1 MCRKIGR
8 LILVSVILIAVGAC
22 QKPTP
27 TPIGPPTP
35 TPPIRHRDA
44 LKLILGEQEMGS
56 GYTLVGQE
64 RLEKGKGWNEESTR
78 LSGYRHE
85 FRGRKTT
92 FDAVTVQVECYLS
105 AKDAQG
111 AYRVYKAQLIE
122 QLRNSGQYASI
133 NEAEARGL
141 GEWGSVFTMQ
151 DAANANIQVIYYLFL
166 RENVLV
172 ELSLR
177 APKSPALADQALK
190 QAQVVDQ
197 RIAAR

>member
-1 MCRKIGR
+1 MGNKIGR
-8 LILVSVILIAVGAC
+8 LMFFLVLLFSLGGC

-27 TPIGPPTP
+27 TPMGPPTP

-44 LKLILGEQEMGS
+44 LRLILDEQALGS
-56 GYTLVGQE
+56 GYTLVNQE
-64 RLEKGKGWNEESTR
+64 RLEKGKGWNEASTR

-85 FRGRKTT
+85 FQGRGTT
-92 FDAVTVQVECYLS
+92 FDALTVQVECYLS
-105 AKDAQG
+105 TRDAQM
-111 AYRVYKAQLIE
+111 AYRAYKTQLIE
-122 QLRNSGQYASI
+122 QLRNSGRYASL

-141 GEWGSVFTMQ
+141 GEWGTVLTMQ
-151 DAANANIQVIYYLFL
+151 DAANANIQTIYYLFL